1 MLKFVENSEKL
12 SLCSVYD
19 LVKDEEFRIR
29 LTINLFMLHHGYNTP
44 PVGCLYSLSDSH
56 ICKKIRCKLEI
67 MGQKH
72 VTAGYEL
79 LPMGWLDYNNS
90 Q

>member
-1 MLKFVENSEKL
+1 MFYHKL
-12 SLCSVYD
+12 VD
-19 LVKDEEFRIR
+19 V
-29 LTINLFMLHHGYNTP
+29 TLHHDFNTSP
-44 PVGCLYSLSDSH
+44 LDCLYSLSDSH
-56 ICKKIRCKLEI
+56 ICKKIRYKLEI

-79 LPMGWLDYNNS
+79 LPIGWLDYNNS

>member
-1 MLKFVENSEKL
+1 MLKFVENSEKR
-12 SLCSVYD
+12 SLYSLYD
-19 LVKDEEFRIR
+19 LVQDEEFRIC
-29 LTINLFMLHHGYNTP
+29 LTINLFMLHHGFNTP

-72 VTAGYEL
+72 VAAGYEL
-79 LPMGWLDYNNS
+79 LPTGWLVYKNS